1 MMRSDIFAQV
11 TCISGAI
18 PVRLR
23 VYEHNGQSS
32 VVASPAGTNGHL
44 LNRQASW
51 LATHACSL
59 GMHPAVRFFTTY
71 MIDAG
76 DNRKMQACFEFEFR
90 WIGKI
95 AIAIHLSRVIQPAD
109 LHKILGAEI
118 NIEENELQEAI

>member
-1 MMRSDIFAQV
+1 MMHSDVVAQV
-11 TCISGAI
+11 TCINGVM

-23 VYEHNGQSS
+23 SYEHDGQSS
-32 VVASPAGTNGHL
+32 VVASPTGTNGHL

-59 GMHPAVRFFTTY
+59 GMHPTVRFFTTY

-76 DNRKMQACFEFEFR
+76 DSRKTQACFEFEFR

-109 LHKILGAEI
+109 LHKILGTEI
-118 NIEENELQEAI
+118 NIEENELQETI